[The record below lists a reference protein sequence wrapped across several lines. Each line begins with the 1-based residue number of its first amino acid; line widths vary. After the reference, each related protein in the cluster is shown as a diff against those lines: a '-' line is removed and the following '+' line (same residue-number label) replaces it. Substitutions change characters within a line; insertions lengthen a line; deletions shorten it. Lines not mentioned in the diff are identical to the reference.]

1 MVIKNPDASEYIEPL
16 KKLFPKGEYW
26 DRLLSDPASDVS
38 LVCAA
43 RAESLAA
50 FKMRMNQLLRESSPD
65 FADET
70 IGDWERIYFGY
81 ENGGLELGQRR
92 SLLRIQRYGG
102 INIGVLKTIA
112 ETYGGSVSKWE
123 IPDTHGSDS
132 LIYLRL
138 RECGWYS
145 STHLFP
151 KKTRAALRL
160 PSGGQCSQTKQSFL
174 YMEIRIWQECS
185 QQTKK
190 SVFSARK

>member
-50 FKMRMNQLLRESSPD
+50 FKMRMNQLLRESLPD

-81 ENGGLELGQRR
+81 ENGGGWNWGRDGR
-92 SLLRIQRYGG
+92 FCGY
-102 INIGVLKTIA
+102 
-112 ETYGGSVSKWE
+112 SV
-123 IPDTHGSDS
+123 PAA
-132 LIYLRL
+132 
-138 RECGWYS
+138 
-145 STHLFP
+145 ST
-151 KKTRAALRL
+151 
-160 PSGGQCSQTKQSFL
+160 
-174 YMEIRIWQECS
+174 
-185 QQTKK
+185 
-190 SVFSARK
+190 SAY